1 MEKMDKFEVMAEQI
15 EILVYN
21 DYVNEQEIEILT
33 DEIKRLSDLVE
44 ALAWQL
50 TVEVEEYE

>member
-15 EILVYN
+15 EILLYN
-21 DYVNEQEIEILT
+21 DYCNEQEIEILT

-44 ALAWQL
+44 SLAWQL